1 MCVHSSITP
10 FMKLIDSLC
19 KDGRWHSAA
28 SVLLPCALYP
38 PRALRRQKKW
48 PCKNSFTSLNNET
61 FSLAYS
67 YSINDVTL
75 LHPSVKCLWLW
86 KLPAEAWH
94 TWSSYY
100 FPHCMLLCTITYS
113 VYYSALY
120 TIKWMHFTFLPL
132 FHIFLQNRKMEMAQ
146 DFCTILDVHVCWYCN
161 HKGLYWWKTAYYCA
175 LFETCNRCSTRC
187 STASF
192 FQISSSS

>member
-1 MCVHSSITP
+1 MFFFFFSKQRCNRSLQHSPEKLAMCVHSSITP

-38 PRALRRQKKW
+38 PRPLRRQKKW

-132 FHIFLQNRKMEMAQ
+132 FSHFPAKQENGNGSRLLHDTGRP
-146 DFCTILDVHVCWYCN
+146 CLLIL
-161 HKGLYWWKTAYYCA
+161 
-175 LFETCNRCSTRC
+175 
-187 STASF
+187 
-192 FQISSSS
+192 